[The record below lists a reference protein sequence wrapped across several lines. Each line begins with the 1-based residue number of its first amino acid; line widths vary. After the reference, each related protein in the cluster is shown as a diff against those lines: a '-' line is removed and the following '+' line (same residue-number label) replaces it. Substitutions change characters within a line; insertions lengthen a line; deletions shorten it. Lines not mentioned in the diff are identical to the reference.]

1 MSKQLGVIWSYLSHY
16 KYLIVII
23 VGVLVVGVIDD
34 NSICQHVKYQ
44 IQISNLRSEIKKYTA
59 RYTEDSKVLRE
70 MRMGTRAYEKI
81 ARERYFMKADDEDIF
96 VLSTDLPKN
105 NDEEQYRIEV
115 TMVGVF
121 KCNGNSTPEQ
131 KDSFGRINGAAIIFP
146 FIREHI
152 ANIALKAG
160 LGVVILPPVNFTKIN
175 TKENQN

>member
-1 MSKQLGVIWSYLSHY
+1 
-16 KYLIVII
+16 
-23 VGVLVVGVIDD
+23 
-34 NSICQHVKYQ
+34 
-44 IQISNLRSEIKKYTA
+44 
-59 RYTEDSKVLRE
+59 
-70 MRMGTRAYEKI
+70 MRM
-81 ARERYFMKADDEDIF
+81 
-96 VLSTDLPKN
+96 SDLNIYN
-105 NDEEQYRIEV
+105 NEEQYRIEV

-121 KCNGNSTPEQ
+121 KCNGNPTPEQ

>member
-44 IQISNLRSEIKKYTA
+44 IQISNLRSE
-59 RYTEDSKVLRE
+59 VLRE

-105 NDEEQYRIEV
+105 NDEEIENETV
-115 TMVGVF
+115 
-121 KCNGNSTPEQ
+121 E
-131 KDSFGRINGAAIIFP
+131 
-146 FIREHI
+146 
-152 ANIALKAG
+152 
-160 LGVVILPPVNFTKIN
+160 
-175 TKENQN
+175 